1 MSVPRVKRMKRIG
14 RLAHAR
20 AKDWLAKNADAKNLV
35 RRYRRYFGVDHVA
48 AALELR
54 ALGAKISEKRLTEL
68 KRTAAEPKRS
78 AKEKTAKKRQAE
90 AEMLERELERCWP
103 EWRDEPFPFPV
114 DEF

>member
-1 MSVPRVKRMKRIG
+1 MKRTG

-20 AKDWLAKNADAKNLV
+20 ATNWLSKNADAKNLA
-35 RRYRRYFGVDHVA
+35 RRYRRYFGVDLVA

-54 ALGAKISEKRLTEL
+54 ALGVKVSVERMAEL
-68 KRTAAEPKRS
+68 KRTSAQSKKATKKKAADKARE
-78 AKEKTAKKRQAE
+78 E

-103 EWRDEPFPFPV
+103 EWRDEPYPFPL